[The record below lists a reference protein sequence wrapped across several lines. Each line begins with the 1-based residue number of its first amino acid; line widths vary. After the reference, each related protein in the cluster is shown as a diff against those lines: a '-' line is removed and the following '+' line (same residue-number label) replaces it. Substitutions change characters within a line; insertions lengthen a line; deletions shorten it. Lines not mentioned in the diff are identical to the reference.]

1 MSFCLIFF
9 LNLFFRYYLVYN
21 VEEIDF
27 STVTSVYCNIIG
39 GCVLAMG
46 LKYAGTGDTKA
57 SEVIKN
63 EISKMRKLK
72 TSKCDLVN
80 DPLAKSLID

>member
-1 MSFCLIFF
+1 
-9 LNLFFRYYLVYN
+9 
-21 VEEIDF
+21 
-27 STVTSVYCNIIG
+27 
-39 GCVLAMG
+39 

-57 SEVIKN
+57 SETIKN